1 MLQATDINVQSP
13 NIQPTV
19 IVDTSGGTKYTGTS
33 ISFGNIAGATWR
45 IKRECT
51 VSTITT
57 VDYPNGDQ
65 DFKFMWCCRTGYSY
79 Q

>member
-13 NIQPTV
+13 NIQPTT
-19 IVDTSGGTKYTGTS
+19 IVEVNAGLKYIGTS
-33 ISFGNIAGATWR
+33 ISFSDVAGATWR

-57 VDYPNGDQ
+57 TDYPNGDQ

-79 Q
+79 K